1 MIFLILKASYKNNK
15 VLVDA
20 MEHINVTHLEIEKH
34 KKQGSKRRTIVF
46 KIQRFILEV
55 KTW

>member
-1 MIFLILKASYKNNK
+1 VIFLILKASYKNNK